1 MSAPGM
7 TAGLAAGISKYRHSA
22 PIRKLRTN
30 PIKILVIAKLLRADL
45 RAYQLA
51 DRHLD
56 FAGQGA
62 GPGAMARDEL
72 GYVHSSRA
80 PVRRRRGDPRVQC
93 RRSRVRASLP
103 VVRYLGAAVSRSYII
118 WSPGVPPAA
127 RTALRGLRRLCFLC
141 ALPKN
146 PSAHIREGIA
156 RVQCPH
162 LHGN

>member
-45 RAYQLA
+45 RAYQVT
-51 DRHLD
+51 DHHLD

-62 GPGAMARDEL
+62 GPGAMAREEI

-80 PVRRRRGDPRVQC
+80 PVRRRRGDPRVRC
-93 RRSRVRASLP
+93 RRSRESSSEVLP
-103 VVRYLGAAVSRSYII
+103 CNRNVSAPRSRSFVT
-118 WSPGVPPAA
+118 WAQPCRG
-127 RTALRGLRRLCFLC
+127 RTSSGAQACLRRRGRHQSSVARCPC
-141 ALPKN
+141 GSSHAA
-146 PSAHIREGIA
+146 AHR
-156 RVQCPH
+156 
-162 LHGN
+162 